1 VKCFITLI
9 LVAAALSAPA
19 MAQNE
24 PPASDQNQQPCT
36 RSGGGQLTAGGV
48 DFAEMRCALSVDD
61 ARIGDLDKQ
70 LRNVTTSLIMTRN
83 DLAALKKTNE
93 QRTKDLDE
101 WFKAWFGSEAK

>member
-1 VKCFITLI
+1 MNRFIMSILI
-9 LVAAALSAPA
+9 LTALSAPA

-24 PPASDQNQQPCT
+24 PPAADQSQQPCT
-36 RSGGGQLTAGGV
+36 RSGGSQLTVGGV

-70 LRNVTTSLIMTRN
+70 LRNVTTSLIMARN

-93 QRTKDLDE
+93 QRAKDLDE
-101 WFKAWFGSEAK
+101 WFKGWFGSEAK